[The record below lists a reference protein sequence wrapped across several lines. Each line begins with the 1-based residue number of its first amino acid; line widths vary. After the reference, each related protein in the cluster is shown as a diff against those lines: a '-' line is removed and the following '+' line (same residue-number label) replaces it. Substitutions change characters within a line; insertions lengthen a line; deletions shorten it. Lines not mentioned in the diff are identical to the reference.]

1 MSYKNILNVPMEQY
15 NKLYR
20 LACKE
25 YPSKSISEKKS
36 IVLKTMCK
44 ARGIDDI
51 LVLYTICA
59 FPFEKEY
66 QYAMEMSALLYDI
79 DYGIDRYY
87 VKDDS
92 LFDFFRSTEVRQKE
106 VQSILDTLDSN
117 PTGTM
122 WGVIGQNY
130 SCLITYTLTPGND
143 KHIVT
148 VFRDDLNQ
156 TFCVEDCNER
166 NDAYNIAMNFLFYIN
181 AFPECII
188 DGVPNGVKRNPKAKS
203 ISISDKVVSHTTVEH
218 GFVRPHFR
226 SGYFRHFNSDWYVN
240 CTGQVR
246 FIASTMVKGKAKTV
260 INKEER

>member
-15 NKLYR
+15 NKLYH

-36 IVLKTMCK
+36 MVLKIMCT
-44 ARGIDDI
+44 ARGIDDM

-59 FPFEKEY
+59 FPFKKEY

-106 VQSILDTLDSN
+106 VQSILDTLDSK

-130 SCLITYTLTPGND
+130 SCLITYTLTPGSD

-148 VFRDDLNQ
+148 VFQDDLNQ
-156 TFCVEDCNER
+156 TFCVEDCTEKKG
-166 NDAYNIAMNFLFYIN
+166 YIQ
-181 AFPECII
+181 
-188 DGVPNGVKRNPKAKS
+188 S
-203 ISISDKVVSHTTVEH
+203 
-218 GFVRPHFR
+218 
-226 SGYFRHFNSDWYVN
+226 
-240 CTGQVR
+240 CT
-246 FIASTMVKGKAKTV
+246 
-260 INKEER
+260 